1 MTVKIFLWSKYL
13 KINSALKIVVITTG
27 LRVGGAE
34 TLLLSMVKRWLDED
48 IEVSILSLSGIG
60 ALDDKF
66 REIGVDVHNYNFD
79 GFFNRMRGIYRLIKD
94 LRYMNPV
101 VVQTWMP
108 HADLVGGLVAKMF
121 TSAELFWGL
130 HHANFTL
137 DSLKISTLAVAKM
150 NALLSYFVPDCV
162 VAVSQHV
169 KVSAIEF
176 GFNKNNFSVI
186 ENGIDFSVFRRNE
199 DSKQRI
205 FDELKI
211 EDSKKLIGFVG
222 RYSLEKRPSDFLQ
235 LASQLNQKS
244 TDFHFVMAGDGND
257 KENQELLDL
266 IVKNNVSENISLLG
280 VRDDMPAIFSS
291 LDVLVSTSVDEAF
304 GLVLVEAL
312 ACGCPCVSSSNQGAK
327 GIGDEFIKFVEI
339 GDIDGFC
346 TQVSKIVEYES
357 GNESFSEQARKYV
370 SAKFSVEN
378 TAKKYLD
385 LYCRS
390 NPKFKP

>member
-1 MTVKIFLWSKYL
+1 M
-13 KINSALKIVVITTG
+13 KINSVLKIVVITTG

-48 IEVSILSLSGIG
+48 VEVSILSLSGVG

-66 REIGVDVHNYNFD
+66 REIGVDVHNYNLD
-79 GFFNRMRGIYRLIKD
+79 GFYNGMREIYRLIKD

-101 VVQTWMP
+101 IVQTWMP
-108 HADLVGGLVAKMF
+108 HADLVGGLVAKMA
-121 TSAELFWGL
+121 TSAKLFWGL
-130 HHANFTL
+130 HHANFSL
-137 DSLKISTLAVAKM
+137 DSLKISTLAVAKT

-162 VAVSQHV
+162 VAVSQHA

-186 ENGIDFSVFRRNE
+186 ENGVDFTVFKRIE
-199 DSKQRI
+199 GSKQRI

-211 EDSKKLIGFVG
+211 RDSKKLIGFVG

-235 LASQLNQKS
+235 LASQLNQKFA
-244 TDFHFVMAGDGND
+244 DLHFVMAGDGND

-266 IVKNNVSENISLLG
+266 IVKNNLSENISLLG

-312 ACGCPCVSSSNQGAK
+312 ACGCPCVSSSNHGAK
-327 GIGDEFIKFVEI
+327 GIGGEFIKFAEI
-339 GDIDGFC
+339 GDIDEFF
-346 TQVSKIVEYES
+346 TQVSKIVGYDS
-357 GNESFSEQARKYV
+357 CHESFSEQARKYV

-390 NPKFKP
+390 SPKFRP